1 MLKGRNFCASSARIY
16 PCTGTLQ
23 PVHPQAMPLCPGALP
38 GRARCCCPPLTTA
51 GCPLAVAPRRRIAFM
66 GSGLLLAN
74 YVGAIALALRFPLVF
89 NRLTMAGGHALLAV
103 VLLYKTVKL
112 DAAKYSQQAI
122 KDYYAAIW

>member
-1 MLKGRNFCASSARIY
+1 
-16 PCTGTLQ
+16 
-23 PVHPQAMPLCPGALP
+23 MPLCPGALP
-38 GRARCCCPPLTTA
+38 RRARCCRLPLLVPGDNIWPPSWL
-51 GCPLAVAPRRRIAFM
+51 LAPRRRIAFL